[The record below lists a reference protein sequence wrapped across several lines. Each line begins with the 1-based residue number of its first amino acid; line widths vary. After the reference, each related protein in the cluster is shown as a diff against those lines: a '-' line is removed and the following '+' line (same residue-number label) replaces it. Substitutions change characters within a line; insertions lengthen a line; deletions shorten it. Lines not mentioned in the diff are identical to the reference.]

1 MKFED
6 FRAVFGAV
14 VGSESETTPPY
25 VNIDLGDTDEAWLA
39 AIKRGEEWHNNLL
52 KWTGSMVQKGLSD
65 QDILA
70 IAPQIT
76 LAGYTISETET
87 EMRRMIAGARKKGF
101 ETVTNTEVEIDL
113 DDPLSGLN
121 LLSVDELISKTFP
134 PIKWLVEPLLPQP
147 SLTMI
152 AGPPKVGKSWLC
164 LLIAVYLAEHQHQ
177 IVYVANED
185 NERRL
190 QSRLVSV
197 NPFPPEGIFFLAGL
211 SNEVQ
216 IPKGQASH
224 AFIRALKAKY
234 PNLTCIV
241 IDTFA
246 SIRGE
251 TPRGS
256 KKDEYTLLHDEISAL
271 RRITY
276 ETGVSIILVHHTRKA
291 SDSDQNPVERL
302 LGSQAIGATVD
313 TIMVLKQATGSL
325 DVELH
330 AKGKDIEQQD
340 LILEWQGPGF
350 HWPKEIKEAKLGQ
363 FQEVCLELIRKH
375 PRSTRTFLCEELKR
389 DKSQVSRAVSRLM
402 ELGLVE
408 QKEIGQLIAM

>member
-1 MKFED
+1 LRILEQF
-6 FRAVFGAV
+6 FGAAV
-14 VGSESETTPPY
+14 EIKSETTPSHF
-25 VNIDLGDTDEAWLA
+25 NIDLGNMDEAWLA
-39 AIKRGEEWHNNLL
+39 AIKRGDQWHSNLL
-52 KWTGSMVQKGLSD
+52 KLTGSMVQRGMSD
-65 QDILA
+65 TDILA
-70 IAPQIT
+70 IAPEIT
-76 LAGYTISETET
+76 LAGYTVSETEA
-87 EMRRMIAGARKKGF
+87 EMRRMISGARQKGF
-101 ETVTNTEVEIDL
+101 ETKTDTEVEIDL
-113 DDPLSGLN
+113 DDPLLGLSI
-121 LLSVDELISKTFP
+121 LSVDGLMSKTFP

-164 LLIAVYLAEHQHQ
+164 LRLALHLVENQHQ

-197 NPFPPEGIFFLAGL
+197 NPFAPKGIFFLAGL

-216 IPKGQASH
+216 IPKGQRSH
-224 AFIRALKAKY
+224 AFIKALKAKY

-246 SIRGE
+246 SIRAE
-251 TPRGS
+251 TPRGN

-313 TIMVLKQATGSL
+313 TIMVLKQAAGSL

-340 LILEWQGPGF
+340 LLLEWQGPGF
-350 HWPKEIKEAKLGQ
+350 GWPKEITEAKLGQ
-363 FQEVCLELIRKH
+363 FQEVCLEFIRKH
-375 PRSTRTFLCEELKR
+375 PRCTRTFLCEELNR
-389 DKSQVSRAVSRLM
+389 DKSQVSRAVSRLI
-402 ELGLVE
+402 EVGFVE
-408 QKEIGQLIAM
+408 DKEMGQLMAK

>member
-6 FRAVFGAV
+6 FRAVFGAAV
-14 VGSESETTPPY
+14 ESESGTTPPY
-25 VNIDLGDTDEAWLA
+25 FNIDLGDADEAWLA

-52 KWTGSMVQKGLSD
+52 KWTGSMVQRGLSD

-76 LAGYTISETET
+76 LAGYTVSETET
-87 EMRRMIAGARKKGF
+87 EMRRMIIGARQKGF
-101 ETVTNTEVEIDL
+101 ETVTDAEVEIDL
-113 DDPLSGLN
+113 EDPLSGLN
-121 LLSVDELISKTFP
+121 ILSVNELTSKTFP

-164 LLIAVYLAEHQHQ
+164 LLIALSLAENQHQ

-197 NPFPPEGIFFLAGL
+197 NPFPPDGIFFVAGL

-216 IPKGQASH
+216 IPKGQRSH

-234 PNLTCIV
+234 PNLTYIV

-251 TPRGS
+251 TPRGN

-271 RRITY
+271 RRIAY

-313 TIMVLKQATGSL
+313 TIMVLKQAAGSL

-340 LILEWQGPGF
+340 LLLEWLGPGF
-350 HWPKEIKEAKLGQ
+350 GWPKEITEAKLGQ
-363 FQEVCLELIRKH
+363 FQEVCLEFIRKY
-375 PRSTRTFLCEELKR
+375 PRCTRTFLCEELNR
-389 DKSQVSRAVSRLM
+389 NKSQVSRAVSRLM

-408 QKEIGQLIAM
+408 QKEIGQLIAL

>member
-6 FRAVFGAV
+6 FRAVFGEAV
-14 VGSESETTPPY
+14 ESKSETIPSHF
-25 VNIDLGDTDEAWLA
+25 NIDLGNMDEAWLA
-39 AIKRGEEWHNNLL
+39 TIKRGDQWHNNLL
-52 KWTGSMVQKGLSD
+52 RLTGSMVQRGMSD
-65 QDILA
+65 KDILA

-76 LAGYTISETET
+76 LAGYTVSETET
-87 EMRRMIAGARKKGF
+87 EMRRMIDGARQKGF
-101 ETVTNTEVEIDL
+101 ETITDTEVEIDL

-121 LLSVDELISKTFP
+121 ILSVDELTSKTFP

-164 LLIAVYLAEHQHQ
+164 LLFALHLAKHQHQ

-190 QSRLVSV
+190 QSRLLSV
-197 NPFPPEGIFFLAGL
+197 DLFPPEGIFFIAGL

-224 AFIRALKAKY
+224 AFIRALAAKY

-246 SIRGE
+246 SIRAE
-251 TPRGS
+251 TPRGN

-340 LILEWQGPGF
+340 LLLEWQGPGF
-350 HWPKEIKEAKLGQ
+350 HWPKEINEAKLGE

-375 PRSTRTFLCEELKR
+375 PRCTRTFLCEELNR

-408 QKEIGQLIAM
+408 QKEMGQLIAK

>member
-6 FRAVFGAV
+6 FRAVFGATV
-14 VGSESETTPPY
+14 ESESETPPTY
-25 VNIDLGDTDEAWLA
+25 FNIDLGNTDDGWLA

-52 KWTGSMVQKGLSD
+52 KWTGSMVQRGLFD
-65 QDILA
+65 KDILA
-70 IAPQIT
+70 IAPEIT
-76 LAGYTISETET
+76 LAGYTVSETET
-87 EMRRMIAGARKKGF
+87 EMRRMIAGARQKGF
-101 ETVTNTEVEIDL
+101 ETTTDTEVEIDL

-121 LLSVDELISKTFP
+121 ILSVDELTSKTFP
-134 PIKWLVEPLLPQP
+134 PIKWLVEPLIPQP

-164 LLIAVYLAEHQHQ
+164 LLIALHLAENQHQ

-190 QSRLVSV
+190 QSRLVDV
-197 NPFPPEGIFFLAGL
+197 NPFPPDGIFFIAGL

-246 SIRGE
+246 SIRAE
-251 TPRGS
+251 TPKGS

-340 LILEWQGPGF
+340 LLLEWQGPGF
-350 HWPKEIKEAKLGQ
+350 HWPKEINEAKLGE

-375 PRSTRTFLCEELKR
+375 PRCTRTFLCEELNR

-408 QKEIGQLIAM
+408 QKEMGQLIAK

>member
-1 MKFED
+1 MNFDTFKAAFEINSKNAHPTY
-6 FRAVFGAV
+6 F
-14 VGSESETTPPY
+14 
-25 VNIDLGDTDEAWLA
+25 NIDLGNNDDAWIA

-52 KWTGSMVQKGLSD
+52 KWTGSMVQRGMSD
-65 QDILA
+65 TDILA
-70 IAPQIT
+70 MAPQIT
-76 LAGYTISETET
+76 LAGYTVSETET
-87 EMRRMIAGARKKGF
+87 EMSKMIAGARQKGF
-101 ETVTNTEVEIDL
+101 ESITDTEVEIDL

-121 LLSVDELISKTFP
+121 ILSVDELTSKTFP

-152 AGPPKVGKSWLC
+152 AVPHKVANSWLC
-164 LLIAVYLAEHQHQ
+164 LLLALHLAENQHQ

-190 QSRLVSV
+190 QSRLVNV
-197 NPFPPEGIFFLAGL
+197 NPFPPEGIFFIAGL

-246 SIRGE
+246 SIRSE
-251 TPRGS
+251 TPRGN

-313 TIMVLKQATGSL
+313 TIMVLKQAAGSL

-350 HWPKEIKEAKLGQ
+350 HWPKEIKEAKLGP
-363 FQEVCLELIRKH
+363 FHEACLDVIRNH
-375 PRSTRTFLCEELKR
+375 PRCIRRFVEEELNR
-389 DKSQVSRAVSRLM
+389 DKSQVSRAVSRLI

-408 QKEIGQLIAM
+408 QKEMGQLIAK